1 MSGERITDSAF
12 TVRPPI
18 KTEVCVAFRAP
29 VAKIVKRRVPLL
41 GSNGPSCK
49 VSLFR
54 ITPSPIPSP
63 VLVKTPGAVR
73 SVGTVPREEKF
84 SAFVTITSAFP
95 NSVWGG
101 ARKLTCPGETKK
113 ICAARPLTVT
123 LVPATF
129 VGKLPL
135 GRRCA
140 WIVVF
145 ASTFPWATAML
156 SGATALIAEGSWLN
170 DAPLRIA
177 VKAPNAGRAGT
188 VVT

>member
-1 MSGERITDSAF
+1 MSGERITDSAL

-18 KTEVCVAFRAP
+18 NTVVWVALRAP
-29 VAKIVKRRVPLL
+29 VAKIVRRRFPVV

-84 SAFVTITSAFP
+84 SAFVTITSALAI
-95 NSVWGG
+95 SVCGG

-123 LVPATF
+123 LVPARL

-135 GRRCA
+135 GR
-140 WIVVF
+140 
-145 ASTFPWATAML
+145 SWACIRSEEHTSELQSLAYL
-156 SGATALIAEGSWLN
+156 VCRLLLEKKKKKI
-170 DAPLRIA
+170 
-177 VKAPNAGRAGT
+177 
-188 VVT
+188 